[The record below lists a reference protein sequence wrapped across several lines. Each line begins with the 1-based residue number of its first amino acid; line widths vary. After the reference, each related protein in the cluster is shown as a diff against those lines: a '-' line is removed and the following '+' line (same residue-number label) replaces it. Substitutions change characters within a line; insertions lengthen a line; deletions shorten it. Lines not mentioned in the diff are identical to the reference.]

1 MIHEKE
7 HLRYINIVIKQ
18 LNSLIDD
25 VYEDLVDY
33 EYESAREK
41 IKEILEVFDD
51 LNKSISNEI

>member
-1 MIHEKE
+1 MIYEKE

-18 LNSLIDD
+18 LNGLIDD